1 MAGSWEKPSPQKNNF
16 PDRLKF
22 FQHLPMLMKNKVLR
36 QITAGLKKV
45 INCLKI
51 GHIKRFS
58 SLFAQLKYF
67 FTPVTCLE
75 LR

>member
-1 MAGSWEKPSPQKNNF
+1 MVWRNRGLISNTSLVAQLVIMAGSWEKPSPQKINF

-22 FQHLPMLMKNKVLR
+22 FQPVPILVTNNVLR

-51 GHIKRFS
+51 G
-58 SLFAQLKYF
+58 QN
-67 FTPVTCLE
+67 
-75 LR
+75 